1 MGKIAFVFPGQGAQ
15 RVGMARE
22 FYDSCAA
29 SREVFE
35 TASKAAGYS
44 LEEICFGETPPH
56 IRSRAGRAV
65 HAENASRLDGASET
79 LPCGADTVPNT
90 KINQTRYTQPTLLTA
105 SLAILAAVREAGIQA
120 DMAAGLSL
128 GEYCALTAAGSFS
141 VSDAVKIVCQR
152 GIYMEEAVPTGGA
165 MTAILSRKPIPIEEI
180 CAATEGQVSVANY
193 NCPGQQ
199 VISGEKDAVDRA
211 AAKLLEA
218 GASRAVPLVVSGPFH
233 SPMLSGAG
241 EKLAALL
248 ADQEILAPGLLFV
261 SNVTGEAV
269 SNPEEIR
276 TLLGRQVCSPVRW
289 QQSVEHMIEA
299 GADTFIEIG
308 PGTTLTN
315 FMKKI
320 NRGVRAL
327 HVETPEDLQTLC
339 ETL

>member
-22 FYDSCAA
+22 FYDSCPE

-35 TASKAAGYS
+35 TASAAAGYS
-44 LEEICFGETPPH
+44 IEEICF
-56 IRSRAGRAV
+56 
-65 HAENASRLDGASET
+65 LET
-79 LPCGADTVPNT
+79 LPDDSQAGEDGRVPNT
-90 KINQTRYTQPTLLTA
+90 KINQTRYTQPVLLTA
-105 SLAILAAVREAGIQA
+105 SLAILAAVQKAGIVA

-128 GEYCALTAAGSFS
+128 GEYCALTAAGTFS
-141 VSDAVKIVCQR
+141 VSDAVRIVCQR

-180 CAATEGQVSVANY
+180 CASIDGQVSVANY

-199 VISGEKDAVDRA
+199 VISGEKGAVDAA

-241 EKLAALL
+241 EKLALLL
-248 ADQEILAPGLLFV
+248 ADQEIRKPEILVL
-261 SNVTGEAV
+261 SNVTAEPV
-269 SNPEEIR
+269 SDPEEIR
-276 TLLGRQVCSPVRW
+276 SLLGRQVCSSVRW
-289 QQSVEHMIEA
+289 QQSVEYMIAA

-320 NRGVRAL
+320 NKTVRAL
-327 HVETPEDLQTLC
+327 HIEKPEDLDAVKSVL
-339 ETL
+339 

>member
-1 MGKIAFVFPGQGAQ
+1 MGRIAFVFPGQGAQ

-35 TASKAAGYS
+35 TASRATGYS
-44 LEEICFGETPPH
+44 LEEICF
-56 IRSRAGRAV
+56 
-65 HAENASRLDGASET
+65 SET
-79 LPCGADTVPNT
+79 LPGENGAAAAGTSFGADKENAAVPNT

-105 SLAILAAVREAGIQA
+105 SLAILAAVREAGVQA

-248 ADQEILAPGLLFV
+248 ADQEIQAPGLLFV
-261 SNVTGEAV
+261 SNVTGGFV
-269 SNPEEIR
+269 SDPEEIR
-276 TLLGRQVCSPVRW
+276 TLLGRQVCSSVRW
-289 QQSVEHMIEA
+289 QQSVEQMIEA

-327 HVETPEDLQTLC
+327 HVETPEDLKVLR